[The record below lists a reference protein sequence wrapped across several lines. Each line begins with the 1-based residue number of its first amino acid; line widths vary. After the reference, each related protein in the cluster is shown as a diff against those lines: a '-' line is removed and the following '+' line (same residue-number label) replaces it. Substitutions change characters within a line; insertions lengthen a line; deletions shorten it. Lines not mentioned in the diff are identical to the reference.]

1 MVFRL
6 TQRRTPAQDLSIE
19 NTCCSLSLHLIKQVY
34 FLFQLDDQEFDIPQ
48 VETAP
53 TLESI
58 LNEDSLLEVEPDPLL
73 PDDFALSTLEVE
85 ELEEGGLQPQ
95 QQEEEEVVSEE
106 EEEETAT
113 TVPASL
119 WIKDP
124 SLPAVERDEVLHC
137 VTLKGISAQILSA
150 VGRVEGGGP
159 TAMAVCGIIAIGTS
173 TGQLLIFDPSQVLK
187 LCLGSQALGAQHGP
201 ITALGFNSEGT
212 RILCGFARGKILQ
225 WDVESGK
232 LLRTIASVVPVG
244 NAVITVKF
252 TDDPTVA
259 VCNDS
264 AGSVFE
270 LQFKRSLGAKTWD
283 SRCLFNSE
291 KGMVRCVEPLH
302 LREEFSG
309 HPAAQLL
316 LLAMVSLRKLLVVC
330 QRPEARV
337 IHASPL
343 AKVHGDCVPSL
354 SWHFLRLGG
363 SADPALAFCQ
373 GSCLSLYHVRFG
385 SESISVVK
393 LKEFNFHFEIMN
405 SKWLRPRTMLL
416 VDTVERIH
424 AVDRDS
430 GEELQELE
438 LENMALVSTAAP
450 HQINQASEE
459 ETTATPMEYKMI
471 SYQSVCAH
479 GGEVTILGTKSV
491 RLVTL
496 KTWEERLDCLVKQEH
511 YGQALALAWKFFERS
526 AKAVVGLPG
535 DNEMRK
541 EMVANKVSELLLAYV
556 QLSLRRCPE
565 QGKLQVMEEYF
576 QKTIPLCVTCCI
588 KFNKMGVLFGEVYE
602 KLIQHAVALG
612 VLFECL
618 QPHIS
623 AGRLTSIPPLVMK
636 DMVGHYEDQGM
647 TELLDDLI
655 PHLDVM
661 TLDLHQAVSLSRQH
675 RLYDALI
682 FVFNKGINDYIT
694 PIEELV
700 GGMASA
706 SHGVKPDE
714 QMTVGNKILVY
725 ISCCLTGQAYPF
737 GVIPDNMVETVKSQV
752 FTCLTS
758 IQAKGIDASQEPY
771 PFIRTLLQYNT
782 REFLNVLA
790 LAFEDL
796 EQNRQAIEFHQRMID
811 ILLQVMLEST
821 DFSPSQ
827 IGSLFTFLAR
837 QLAKA
842 EDNLFVNRQ
851 LFHQALDF
859 LCNPED
865 TTQHAERQQALLELL
880 QAGGAAYFEENKLLC
895 MAEAVHF
902 FQVCEFVYEQR
913 RLYHRIVTCYLKDP
927 ARKDQALQYLHD
939 IISSAELT
947 EDERVLFQNE
957 VFCNLQELLAL
968 GARQT
973 ASLVLRHFQD
983 SIPLVMETL
992 QQDAKLLFEFL
1003 HGVFNPKVEPWPFK
1017 DASLLGHDCHERYL
1031 ELLCQNHPSWALEF
1045 LKLSDMY
1052 RPEEAVEI
1060 MQRHQVHDALAYL
1073 LESQGNT
1080 QGAFSVHMENL
1091 KLSLQTAEPPAS
1103 SEETGGIWEGSEPL
1117 QAVHSLLRD
1126 LIAFCQRASVTL
1138 DSKQREDLWFP
1149 LLDFL
1154 MSPSE
1159 QLQGSLSSEME
1170 MGIKDLAKEV
1180 LDGMTAY
1187 IPLMAILQRLM
1198 QDPVYSVGKYGEI
1211 KNLIFGILDAYIYEK
1226 TLLEATSN
1234 LLSQDLHWSLCSL
1247 RAAVTRGLAPVHK
1260 RCGVCAQ
1267 QYTRATGHG
1276 DRVVLFSCGHIY
1288 HHACL
1293 QGSLSQQEGQAEE
1306 WACFKCHAPNKKWTP
1321 ITPKRATQGPQCLE
1335 LDPGQIAASD
1345 CLRRV
1350 FKNRSRISIL
1360 MDLIRQ
1366 PSSSMDSSKPGSDI
1380 FRNTGILESADLKLN
1395 LAPPPLID

>member
-1 MVFRL
+1 M
-6 TQRRTPAQDLSIE
+6 SE
-19 NTCCSLSLHLIKQVY
+19 NEREDVHSSGLFLGISLPEAEE
-34 FLFQLDDQEFDIPQ
+34 LDDQEFDIPQ
-48 VETAP
+48 VEMAP

-58 LNEDSLLEVEPDPLL
+58 LNEDSLLEVETSPFL
-73 PDDFALSTLEVE
+73 PDDLTLSTLEAE
-85 ELEEGGLQPQ
+85 ELEDGSLPPQ
-95 QQEEEEVVSEE
+95 QEVEV
-106 EEEETAT
+106 EEETT
-113 TVPASL
+113 TSTPAPQ

-124 SLPAVERDEVLHC
+124 PLPVVERDEVLCC

-159 TAMAVCGIIAIGTS
+159 TAMAVCGIIAVGTS

-187 LCLGSQALGAQHGP
+187 LCLGSQGLGALHGP
-201 ITALGFNSEGT
+201 ISALGLNRDGT
-212 RILCGFARGKILQ
+212 RVLCGFARGQILQ

-232 LLRTIASVVPVG
+232 LLRTIANIVPVG
-244 NAVITVKF
+244 NAVISLKF

-270 LQFKRSLGAKTWD
+270 LHFKRSLGAKTWD
-283 SRCLFNSE
+283 SHCLFNSE
-291 KGMVRCVEPLH
+291 KGMVRCVEPLQVP
-302 LREEFSG
+302 EEFSG

-330 QRPEARV
+330 QRPEPTV
-337 IHASPL
+337 IHASSL
-343 AKVHGDCVPSL
+343 VKAHSDCVPSL
-354 SWHFLRLGG
+354 SWHFLRMEG

-373 GSCLSLYHVRFG
+373 GSCVSLYQVKFA

-393 LKEFNFHFEIMN
+393 LKELHFQFEIMN
-405 SKWLRPRTMLL
+405 FKWLRPSTLLL
-416 VDTVERIH
+416 VDTAERVH
-424 AVDRDS
+424 AVDRGS

-438 LENMALVSTAAP
+438 LENMALVNTSTHP
-450 HQINQASEE
+450 PNNQASGQDAIAKPVECKKI
-459 ETTATPMEYKMI
+459 T
-471 SYQSVCAH
+471 YQSVSAH
-479 GGEVTILGTKSV
+479 RGKVTLLGTKSV
-491 RLVTL
+491 RVVTL
-496 KTWEERLDCLVKQEH
+496 KTWEERLDGLVKQER
-511 YGQALALAWKFFERS
+511 YDQALALAWKFSQGS

-535 DNEMRK
+535 DKQMRK
-541 EMVANKVSELLLAYV
+541 AVMANEVAELLLAYV
-556 QLSLRRCPE
+556 ELSLRRCPE
-565 QGKLQVMEEYF
+565 QGKLQVMEDHF

-588 KFNKMGVLFGEVYE
+588 KLNKTEVLFGKVYE
-602 KLIQHAVALG
+602 KLIHHAVALG

-647 TELLDDLI
+647 TEILDDLI

-661 TLDLHQAVSLSRQH
+661 TLDLHQVVSLSRQH
-675 RLYDALI
+675 RLCDALI
-682 FVFNKGINDYIT
+682 FVFNKGMNDYIT
-694 PIEELV
+694 PIEEMV

-706 SHGVKPDE
+706 SHGVIPDE

-737 GVIPDNMVETVKSQV
+737 GVIPENMVQTVKSQV
-752 FTCLTS
+752 FTCLMS
-758 IQAKGIDASQEPY
+758 IQVKGIVASKEPY

-796 EQNRQAIEFHQRMID
+796 NQHQQAIEFHQRMID

-842 EDNLFVNRQ
+842 EDKLFVNRQ

-880 QAGGAAYFEENKLLC
+880 QAGGTAYFEENKLLS
-895 MAEAVHF
+895 MTEAVQF

-913 RLYHRIVTCYLKDP
+913 RLYHRIVACYLKDP

-939 IISSAELT
+939 IITTVELT
-947 EDERVLFQNE
+947 EEEQVLFQNE

-968 GARQT
+968 NARQT

-983 SIPLVMETL
+983 SIPLIMETL

-1003 HGVFNPKVEPWPFK
+1003 HGVFNPRVEPWPFK
-1017 DASLLGHDCHERYL
+1017 DASLLGHDYHERYL
-1031 ELLCQNHPSWALEF
+1031 ELLCQEHPSWVLDF

-1052 RPEEAVEI
+1052 RPEEAVQI
-1060 MQRHQVHDALAYL
+1060 TQRHQVHDALAYL

-1080 QGAFSVHMENL
+1080 QGAFSVLMENL
-1091 KLSLQTAEPPAS
+1091 KWSLQTAVPPTT
-1103 SEETGGIWEGSEPL
+1103 SEETGGIREGSEPL

-1126 LIAFCQRASVTL
+1126 LIAFCQRVSGTL

-1159 QLQGSLSSEME
+1159 QCDGSLSAEME
-1170 MGIKDLAKEV
+1170 RGIKDLTKEV
-1180 LDGMTAY
+1180 LDGMTTY
-1187 IPLMAILQRLM
+1187 IPLMGILQRLM

-1211 KNLIFGILDAYIYEK
+1211 KTLIFGILDAYIYEK

-1247 RAAVTRGLAPVHK
+1247 RAAVTRGMAPVHK
-1260 RCGVCAQ
+1260 RCAVCAQ
-1267 QYTRATGHG
+1267 QYTRTVGHKA
-1276 DRVVLFSCGHIY
+1276 RVVLFSCGHIY

-1293 QGSLSQQEGQAEE
+1293 QGSLSRQEGQGEE
-1306 WACFKCHAPNKKWTP
+1306 WACFKCQAPNKKWTP
-1321 ITPKRATQGPQCLE
+1321 ITPKRAAQDPQCLE
-1335 LDPGQIAASD
+1335 LDQGQIVASE

-1350 FKNRSRISIL
+1350 FKNPSRISIL
-1360 MDLIRQ
+1360 MDLTRK
-1366 PSSSMDSSKPGSDI
+1366 PSSGKPGSDI
-1380 FRNTGILESADLKLN
+1380 FRRTGVLESADFKLN

>member
-1 MVFRL
+1 M
-6 TQRRTPAQDLSIE
+6 SE
-19 NTCCSLSLHLIKQVY
+19 NEGEDVHSSELFLGISLPETEE
-34 FLFQLDDQEFDIPQ
+34 LDDQEFDIPQ

-58 LNEDSLLEVEPDPLL
+58 LNEDSFMEMESNPFL
-73 PDDFALSTLEVE
+73 PDDFALSTLEAG
-85 ELEEGGLQPQ
+85 ELGGGDLQPQ
-95 QQEEEEVVSEE
+95 QEEVEVSEVE
-106 EEEETAT
+106 VETTCA
-113 TVPASL
+113 PEYQ

-124 SLPAVERDEVLHC
+124 PLPAVEQDGVLHC
-137 VTLKGISAQILSA
+137 LTLKGVSAQVLSA

-187 LCLGSQALGAQHGP
+187 LCLGSQALGAQHGS
-201 ITALGFNSEGT
+201 ITALSFNRDGT
-212 RILCGFARGKILQ
+212 RILCGFSMGPILQ

-232 LLRTIASVVPVG
+232 LLRTITIVPAG
-244 NAVITVKF
+244 TAVITVKF

-264 AGSVFE
+264 SGSVFE
-270 LQFKRSLGAKTWD
+270 LQFKRSLGAKAWD

-291 KGMVRCVEPLH
+291 KGAVRCVEPLQ
-302 LREEFSG
+302 LSEELSG

-316 LLAMVSLRKLLVVC
+316 LLAMVSQRKLLVVC

-343 AKVHGDCVPSL
+343 VKVHGDCVPSL
-354 SWHFLRLGG
+354 SWHFLRIGG
-363 SADPALAFCQ
+363 SADPAVAFCQ
-373 GSCLSLYHVRFG
+373 GSCLCLYHVKFG
-385 SESISVVK
+385 SESISVEK
-393 LKEFNFHFEIMN
+393 LKEFNFQFEIIN
-405 SKWLRPRTMLL
+405 TKWLRPRTLLL
-416 VDTVERIH
+416 VDAAEQIH

-430 GEELQELE
+430 GEQLQELE
-438 LENMALVSTAAP
+438 LESMALVSTSAP
-450 HQINQASEE
+450 YPTNQASEE
-459 ETTATPMEYKMI
+459 NTTAKPREYKKLT
-471 SYQSVCAH
+471 YQSVCAH
-479 GGEVTILGTKSV
+479 GGQVTLLGTKSV
-491 RLVTL
+491 QRVTL
-496 KTWEERLDCLVKQEH
+496 KTWEERLDCLVELGR
-511 YGQALALAWKFFERS
+511 YMEALALAWKFFDRS

-535 DNEMRK
+535 DIQMRK
-541 EMVANKVSELLLAYV
+541 EKVANKMTKLLLAYV
-556 QLSLRRCPE
+556 ELSLRRCPE
-565 QGKLQVMEEYF
+565 QGKLQVMEEHF

-588 KFNKMGVLFGEVYE
+588 KFNKTEVLFGEVYE
-602 KLIQHAVALG
+602 KLIHHSVALG

-623 AGRLTSIPPLVMK
+623 AGRVTSIPPLVMK

-647 TELLDDLI
+647 TKLLDDLI
-655 PHLDVM
+655 PHLNVM
-661 TLDLHQAVSLSRQH
+661 TLDLHQVVSLSRQY
-675 RLYDALI
+675 RLCDVLI
-682 FVFNKGINDYIT
+682 FVYNKGMNDYIT
-694 PIEELV
+694 PIEELL
-700 GGMASA
+700 GSMASA
-706 SHGVKPDE
+706 SHEVKPDE
-714 QMTVGNKILVY
+714 LMTVGNKILVY

-737 GVIPDNMVETVKSQV
+737 GVIPDNMVQTVKSEV

-758 IQAKGIDASQEPY
+758 MQVKGFEASEEPY

-790 LAFEDL
+790 LAFADL
-796 EQNRQAIEFHQRMID
+796 EQDQQAIEFHQRMID

-842 EDNLFVNRQ
+842 EDKLFVNRQ

-880 QAGGAAYFEENKLLC
+880 QAGGAAYFEENKLLA

-927 ARKDQALQYLHD
+927 ARKGQALRYLHD
-939 IISSAELT
+939 VISSDELT

-957 VFCNLQELLAL
+957 VFCNLQELLEL

-973 ASLVLRHFQD
+973 ATLVLRYFQD
-983 SIPLVMETL
+983 SIPLIMETL

-1017 DASLLGHDCHERYL
+1017 DASLLDHDCHERYL
-1031 ELLCQNHPSWALEF
+1031 ELLCQSHPSWALEF
-1045 LKLSDMY
+1045 LKLSDLY

-1060 MQRHQVHDALAYL
+1060 TQRHKVHDALAYL

-1091 KLSLQTAEPPAS
+1091 KSSLQSAAPSASLEEP
-1103 SEETGGIWEGSEPL
+1103 GGICESPELL
-1117 QAVHSLLRD
+1117 QTVRLLLRD
-1126 LIAFCQRASVTL
+1126 LVAFCQRASVTL

-1159 QLQGSLSSEME
+1159 QLQGPVSPEME
-1170 MGIKDLAKEV
+1170 RGIKDLTKEV
-1180 LDGMTAY
+1180 LDGMTSY

-1247 RAAVTRGLAPVHK
+1247 RAAVTRGLAPVQK
-1260 RCGVCAQ
+1260 RCGVCSQ
-1267 QYTRATGHG
+1267 QYTRATSHG

-1293 QGSLSQQEGQAEE
+1293 ESSLSQQESQAEE

-1321 ITPKRATQGPQCLE
+1321 ITPKRVSQDPQCLE

-1350 FKNRSRISIL
+1350 FKNQSRISIL

-1366 PSSSMDSSKPGSDI
+1366 PCSSMDSSKPGSI
-1380 FRNTGILESADLKLN
+1380 FRHTGILESADLKLN